1 MRTSSLADPST
12 GQPAGRAPGMSPAQA
27 ASRLAA
33 GGPNVLPAPPDPAVA
48 PRRGPIPGPLVVVLS
63 AAAVLTNL
71 AYPLGAAALLLAI
84 WEAWVVLGR
93 VPLYLVPPPSSV
105 IAACRTVTA
114 IPLAAPSRR
123 AALTRRCTV
132 STSGGPSMNATLRW
146 PNSAT

>member
-63 AAAVLTNL
+63 AAAVLTNATGDWTDATVIIL
-71 AYPLGAAALLLAI
+71 VIVVNTTAPAGHRHNPPGRHRGVRATRLG
-84 WEAWVVLGR
+84 GR
-93 VPLYLVPPPSSV
+93 RP
-105 IAACRTVTA
+105 
-114 IPLAAPSRR
+114 
-123 AALTRRCTV
+123 
-132 STSGGPSMNATLRW
+132 
-146 PNSAT
+146 